1 MTLGE
6 YFEKVYPEAYRV
18 MEEQG
23 DYGVSAQYIFPTSTQ
38 SQYLQNIPDYQPFD
52 FSGYS
57 HGGIFAEE
65 VSFFIY
71 VNFRDVTINDR
82 YVSEIP
88 ATINKPSKIQRII
101 HQLLMRYQYKWHAL
115 WESMQI
121 DDQYDILDN
130 VNEIFDETHTRT
142 PNLTHSES
150 GNNVYGQ
157 KQTETTQT
165 HGNIET
171 SNEVEYGQH
180 EEVNTTEFGATSN
193 DNITTENPHI
203 DTHKTIEAQHTDE
216 QTNVIAQLHNKEITD
231 TQKLAND
238 VHVTENSKYPFDD
251 AANGK
256 ITDRQTLTDT
266 IGATK
271 NTVDNTTDSHTDTMT
286 YDFDE
291 QTKTLTD
298 TISEHKTIVNDT
310 STAHSDEL
318 TKLSKTHTDTTTGS
332 VTQGNDVNTSVTNTY
347 TDTHSNT
354 VNETGNERTVI
365 ERRRHGNIG
374 VTTSGQL
381 IEDFRKTHYFDL
393 VKIVA
398 YDIANEILSMLW

>member
-6 YFEKVYPEAYRV
+6 YFKEVYPSVYNEIEKY
-18 MEEQG
+18 G
-23 DYGVSAQYIFPTSTQ
+23 DYEAIN
-38 SQYLQNIPDYQPFD
+38 QYLFPSPSQINSIPIYQPFQ
-52 FSGYS
+52 YS
-57 HGGIFAEE
+57 NQYDHGGAFADD
-65 VSFFIY
+65 VSYFLY
-71 VNFRDVTINDR
+71 VNFKDVDINDR
-82 YVSEIP
+82 YISDTP
-88 ATINKPSKIQRII
+88 ATLNMPTKIQRAI
-101 HQLLMRYQYKWHAL
+101 HRLLIRYQYKWFAL
-115 WESMQI
+115 WKSTQVDNE
-121 DDQYDILDN
+121 YDILDN
-130 VNEIFDETHTRT
+130 VNEIYDETHTRT

-165 HGNIET
+165 HGNIST
-171 SNEVEYGQH
+171 SNEIEYGQH

-193 DNITTENPHI
+193 NNITTENPYI
-203 DTHKTIEAQHTDE
+203 DTHQTVEAQHTDE
-216 QTNVIAQLHNKEITD
+216 QTNVIGQLHNQEVTD

-238 VHVTENSKYPFDD
+238 VHVTENRKFPFDD
-251 AANGK
+251 VAKGK
-256 ITDRQTLTDT
+256 ITDRETLTDT
-266 IGATK
+266 IGATR
-271 NTVDNTTDSHTDTMT
+271 NTINNTTDAHTDTMT

-310 STAHSDEL
+310 STAHSDES

-354 VNETGNERTVI
+354 VNETGNEKTVI
-365 ERRRHGNIG
+365 SRRRHGNIG

-398 YDIANEILSMLW
+398 YDIASEIFSMLW